1 MPYEFS
7 QRVKQVAAYHILN
20 LKASFIDSY
29 FNIGQIVPGFAQLPA
44 GVEVSPNM
52 RGMVVLSIGLLVMST
67 VLSISVSSQSA
78 FEEDRKICSQ
88 YSMGIYMSREYFLDT
103 FGIIQNFTKF
113 QTFDVRQTNLLKDIM
128 RLNWE
133 GVIPG
138 GFHKMVFD
146 FIRHDLDLDEY
157 IYDVHNGTGINR
169 EWNEETSSY
178 DLPTLKKG
186 KKGTLEEMIRFT
198 ANMYEYV
205 LAGLDEEDME
215 EIEKER
221 ETLAMISKEKNLTD
235 SSRKFQIFVDQK
247 IEGILNPDYHDTFG
261 NWYYSAVAY
270 QDLTGEA
277 GDWLRDHLKIEVF
290 FQKTEDNRLPGS

>member
-52 RGMVVLSIGLLVMST
+52 RGMVFLSIGLLVMLT

-157 IYDVHNGTGINR
+157 IYDVYNGTGINR

-235 SSRKFQIFVDQK
+235 SSIIAQLLTK
-247 IEGILNPDYHDTFG
+247 I
-261 NWYYSAVAY
+261 
-270 QDLTGEA
+270 
-277 GDWLRDHLKIEVF
+277 
-290 FQKTEDNRLPGS
+290 

>member
-1 MPYEFS
+1 MF
-7 QRVKQVAAYHILN
+7 RLN

-29 FNIGQIVPGFAQLPA
+29 FNIGQIVPGSAQLPA
-44 GVEVSPNM
+44 GVEVFPNM

-67 VLSISVSSQSA
+67 LLSISVSSQPA

-88 YSMGIYMSREYFLDT
+88 FRMGIYMSREYFLDT
-103 FGIIQNFTKF
+103 FGIIRNFTKF

-133 GVIPG
+133 GLHGFHG
-138 GFHKMVFD
+138 GFHPMVYD
-146 FIRHDLDLDEY
+146 FIRNDLSLNNY
-157 IYDVHNGTGINR
+157 INDVHNGMRIDK

-186 KKGTLEEMIRFT
+186 KKGTLEEMIRFI
-198 ANMYEYV
+198 ARSVEDG
-205 LAGLDEEDME
+205 LAALDEE

-221 ETLAMISKEKNLTD
+221 VQTLAMISKEKNLTD
-235 SSRKFQIFVDQK
+235 SSRKFQLFVDKK

-277 GDWLRDHLKIEVF
+277 GDWLRDHLKNEVF
-290 FQKTEDNRLPGS
+290 FQKTEDN